1 MGYGSENL
9 IIKQKLED
17 AIEYSYCVF
26 RHFPKAERFTLVADL
41 KHSQI
46 KMLQLVIRANK
57 SREKIPVLREI
68 DTELEVFRTLVR
80 LSFTLKFIAPKQY
93 ENISIKFNEFGRLL
107 GGWMKQS
114 RQQQ

>member
-26 RHFPKAERFTLVADL
+26 RHFPKSERFTLVADL
-41 KHSQI
+41 KRSQT
-46 KMLQLVIRANK
+46 KMLEFVIRANK
-57 SREKIPVLREI
+57 SKDKYPLLREL
-68 DTELEVFRTLVR
+68 DTELELFRTLVR
-80 LSFTLKFIAPKQY
+80 LSFRLEFIAPKQY
-93 ENISIKFNEFGRLL
+93 EILSIKFNEFGRLL

-114 RQQQ
+114 RSK

>member
-26 RHFPKAERFTLVADL
+26 QHFPKAERFTLVADL
-41 KHSQI
+41 KRSQI
-46 KMLQLVIRANK
+46 KILQLVIRANK

-114 RQQQ
+114 RQHQ